1 MDRDTGMN
9 RPFGLLAELTYRCPL
24 ACAYCSN
31 PLELAAYDDEMS
43 TAEWQRV
50 FTEAAEMGVLQ
61 CHLSGGEP
69 LLRRD
74 LVDLV
79 RTAAELGM
87 YSNLVTSAIGL
98 TRARA
103 EGLREAGLDHVQ
115 VSVQADEPVTSD
127 RIAGIPSFERKLK
140 AAAVVKDLGWP
151 LTINVVLHRQNID
164 RVAEIIALVE
174 ELDADRIELANT
186 QYYGWAW
193 RNRAALLPNR
203 DQLAKAEET
212 VRAARKRLAGR
223 MEVVHVLPD
232 YYSEYPKPCMGG
244 WAARQLTVAPNG
256 DALPCPAAQTLPL
269 PRASVREDS
278 LARIWSESPLF
289 QSFRGT
295 DWMAEPCRS
304 CDRREIDFGGCRCQA
319 FLLTGDAAR
328 TDPVCHLSPDH
339 GIVADAVRSAN
350 EVPGPTEVTLIPRP
364 HRAGST

>member
-1 MDRDTGMN
+1 MD

-31 PLELAAYDDEMS
+31 PLELAAYDDELS
-43 TAEWQRV
+43 TADWQRV

-87 YSNLVTSAIGL
+87 YTNLVTSAIGL
-98 TRARA
+98 SRPRA
-103 EGLREAGLDHVQ
+103 EALKEAGLDHVQ
-115 VSVQADEPVTSD
+115 VSVQADESATSD

-151 LTINVVLHRQNID
+151 LTVNVVLHRQNID
-164 RVAEIIALVE
+164 RIAEIVALVE
-174 ELDADRIELANT
+174 ELDADRVELANT

-193 RNRAALLPNR
+193 RNRAALLPGR
-203 DQLAKAEET
+203 DQLARAEEV
-212 VRAARKRLAGR
+212 VRDARARLGGR
-223 MEVVHVLPD
+223 MEIVHVLPD

-244 WAARQLTVAPNG
+244 WASRQLTVAPNG

-269 PRASVREDS
+269 PRASVREYSLETIWDDS
-278 LARIWSESPLF
+278 LIFSA
-289 QSFRGT
+289 FRGT
-295 DWMAEPCRS
+295 DWMQDPCRT
-304 CDRREIDFGGCRCQA
+304 CERRELDFGGCRCQA
-319 FLLTGDAAR
+319 FQLTGDATR
-328 TDPVCHLSPDH
+328 TDPVCRLSPDH
-339 GIVADAVRSAN
+339 GLVTEAVEKAN
-350 EVPGPTEVTLIPRP
+350 TGSRPVNELLVPRP
-364 HRAGST
+364 HRG